1 MMGDSGGFGFLS
13 GIKSV
18 GAVESFTIAKKTLKS
33 LSPKQPKSS
42 TSLPA
47 G

>member
-18 GAVESFTIAKKTLKS
+18 GAVESFTILNTGWSFFISGDS
-33 LSPKQPKSS
+33 LS
-42 TSLPA
+42 L
-47 G
+47 